1 MDRLRSFFSGRGAAA
16 LGRASDVD
24 ALLVTHLPNI
34 AYLCG
39 FTGSSGVLLVEASA
53 ATLFTDSRYTFQAR
67 EQVFDAKTEIVGGPL
82 LVAVAASLKRRKGT
96 ARLGYSPSQVT
107 VAQKL

>member
-1 MDRLRSFFSGRGAAA
+1 MDRLRSFFSARKA
-16 LGRASDVD
+16 D

-39 FTGSSGVLLVEASA
+39 FTGSNGVLLVETSS

-67 EQVFDAKTEIVGGPL
+67 EQV
-82 LVAVAASLKRRKGT
+82 SRRDDLRRRRST
-96 ARLGYSPSQVT
+96 PERR
-107 VAQKL
+107 